1 MARSGSRRLTWCA
14 RDFLFFYG
22 KLTNPDGQPIVIDP
36 FVRFIVRMIFTVGLV
51 ELIVLLPKGNGK
63 TTLLAALAVFHLL
76 LTPNANCYIGAA
88 DIDQASE
95 MYAFAE
101 HFCKDPA
108 IARLVRVRPSTRRIL
123 SRRDNGFIRVLASD
137 QSRAGG
143 KRQQINPT
151 LFLCD
156 ELQAH
161 DNDSLYVAGRNG
173 LFKRNGLMVV
183 ITFAG
188 HDKESKLG
196 QLRAGCLAFAKTG
209 GKVVRGLAVDKA
221 ARARKHKDGRLTVA
235 TSKLG
240 NTVMLEWACT
250 DKDDLSDFR
259 VVKLANPS
267 SRVSPASLMDALE
280 APGITPSQFARQR
293 ANVWAAADDALVT
306 EEMWDE
312 LYEKG
317 AEIPRT
323 ATDVVLVVDAANKR
337 DIAAVTKL
345 WERPDD
351 GQIVVAGC
359 KSWGIASRKASEP
372 DPPAHVLVK
381 GRRTIGQKV
390 VREHIRQEIRLH
402 AAAGGRVVASSTT
415 PCSSASPPRS
425 SPRRA
430 SCSSPSTSRC
440 RARSRPASAPSTPIT
455 EGEIVHDG
463 DPILRIHAT
472 NAGSRPVGEK
482 WRFSKKHS
490 AGKIDLFW
498 GIVMGLATVMD
509 GVQLAGADWS

>member
-14 RDFLFFYG
+14 RDFLFFYS

-196 QLRAGCLAFAKTG
+196 QLRAGCFAFAKTG

-250 DKDDLSDFR
+250 DKDDLNDFR

-267 SRVSPASLMDALE
+267 SRVTPASLMDALE

-312 LYEKG
+312 LYEDG

-372 DPPAHVLVK
+372 DPPAHVLIK

-402 AAAGGRVVASSTT
+402 ADAGGRVVAVVYD
-415 PCSSASPPRS
+415 PMFFGESAEILSEEGIMLITFDQSLPRQIE
-425 SPRRA
+425 A
-430 SCSSPSTSRC
+430 SERTFD
-440 RARSRPASAPSTPIT
+440 AIT

-463 DPILRIHAT
+463 DPIVRIHAT

-498 GIVMGLATVMD
+498 GVVMGLGTVMD